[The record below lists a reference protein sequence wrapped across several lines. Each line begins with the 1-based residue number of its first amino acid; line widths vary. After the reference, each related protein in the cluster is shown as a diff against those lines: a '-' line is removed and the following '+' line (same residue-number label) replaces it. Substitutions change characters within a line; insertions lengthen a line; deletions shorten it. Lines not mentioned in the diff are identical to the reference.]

1 MTEEKKEDIK
11 KDDVLTMLAE
21 LDLKDEQAVLDYAQ
35 RNRHELIELL
45 KTFAHNGDTKTI
57 NVIRGLLKD
66 MDSSVYTN
74 RRIQV
79 ESKDADTNAEL
90 ARQAA
95 LLLDNAGVGV
105 RRHDGEQSDY
115 APSFDVSA
123 MPEMSIDPTVVSSSD
138 GVVDIDAIVAEGL
151 RKTRGDSSDED

>member
-1 MTEEKKEDIK
+1 MSEEIKDAVK
-11 KDDVLTMLAE
+11 KDDVLTMLAT
-21 LDLKDEQAVLDYAQ
+21 LNLQDEQAVLEYAQ

-45 KTFAHNGDTKTI
+45 KTFAHTGDTKTI

-95 LLLDNAGVGV
+95 LLLDQAGIGV
-105 RRHDGEQSDY
+105 RRHDGEDSDY
-115 APSFDVSA
+115 APDFDVSA
-123 MPEMSIDPTVVSSSD
+123 MPVINLDPSVTSNSD
-138 GVVDIDAIVAEGL
+138 GIVDIDAIVAEGL
-151 RKTRGDSSDED
+151 KKTRGDSSDED